1 MKFTRPRYIFSRSC
15 TEHETLRSDSEKL
28 SESQAGLTGNVLRT
42 GEPIFKFA
50 VGERVKVW
58 LPGKRSGQ
66 VGMIKEAKKKVP
78 VPFSLLPILAAA
90 PAASRGR
97 CSLWPNCPSFAHGT
111 PREKLLRLSNIT
123 GIKAASAQGCAFPC
137 LRAWL

>member
-1 MKFTRPRYIFSRSC
+1 
-15 TEHETLRSDSEKL
+15 
-28 SESQAGLTGNVLRT
+28 LTGNVLRT

-90 PAASRGR
+90 PAASRVRGGSSSGEIVAPPGGR
-97 CSLWPNCPSFAHGT
+97 
-111 PREKLLRLSNIT
+111 T
-123 GIKAASAQGCAFPC
+123 GNK
-137 LRAWL
+137 